1 MICPAIS
8 IMAQTIDPG
17 HGGDTTV
24 LRLLDTTPWSST
36 GAIRFRLLGRRLSAI
51 VSTGPANGQSSIY
64 PRLTENR
71 RAPFGVGLR

>member
-1 MICPAIS
+1 MICLAIS
-8 IMAQTIDPG
+8 ITAQTTDLG
-17 HGGDTTV
+17 HDGDITV

-36 GAIRFRLLGRRLSAI
+36 DAIRYQPLGRRLSAI
-51 VSTGPANGQSSIY
+51 VLTATGSGQSSIY